1 MPRPHAQRCL
11 RQTITLEEGIA
22 MAVVHETG
30 EPGSTASKAADSPDS
45 PIAPCVRR
53 AGLEPAVSRLRAA

>member
-1 MPRPHAQRCL
+1 MKRLPQPRPALHQLGMGVLTSPMPRPHARRCL

-30 EPGSTASKAADSPDS
+30 EPGSTA
-45 PIAPCVRR
+45 
-53 AGLEPAVSRLRAA
+53 